1 MSCNY
6 ADGLSE
12 YENKGILGT
21 PEKFDSEEKVN
32 EKCELLVQWMKD
44 SKHIVVHTGAGI
56 STSAGIPDF
65 RGPSGVWTLEKQG
78 KKPNIN
84 ISFNDAKPTKTHMAI
99 KSLIE
104 KNIVQYVISQN
115 IDGLHLRSGLSRQNI
130 AELHGNMFVGQCN
143 TCERQFVRSEATT
156 TVGKK
161 CLNED
166 CKRSSMLRGR
176 TCRGKL
182 YDTILDWEDNLPE
195 NDLEMSDYHS
205 SLADLNICLGTT
217 LQIVPSGN
225 LPLRCQKYGGKVVI
239 VNLQPT
245 KHDKKA
251 DLIIN
256 TYVDDVL
263 TKVMKK
269 LNLEIPDYSFDIDP
283 TKNQLPNS
291 VIEWNISKPDINTIK
306 LEYDK
311 LVKYY
316 KKRKS
321 EEKLLNNSKIKPKI
335 KKLSKGSHVNRENI
349 IKSEIKIRKKADNT
363 KNENSIEQEKK
374 IIIAKSDLDHSV
386 DKEFLNLRNTKNSDQ
401 QHIVE

>member
-335 KKLSKGSHVNRENI
+335 KKLSKGSYVNRENI

-363 KNENSIEQEKK
+363 KNENSIEEKK

-386 DKEFLNLRNTKNSDQ
+386 DKEFLNLRDTKNADQ
-401 QHIVE
+401 QHIVQ